1 MMLNCIKY
9 NNVQYNLYNKKDI
22 DLEWHTF
29 ETEEKRKVYYSVRE
43 DGLVISTSKKN
54 YQERIVKPILSN
66 GVLVVRINRKVY
78 KVKNLVA
85 KYFTNQ
91 YKDGMCVLLK
101 DKNPYNCSINNLI
114 ICDKKKAGE
123 LTGGLACNKPIIA
136 NGKKYNSIIEF
147 CRKNYIGQR
156 TFYDAKQKRYK
167 TSILDEFKIKQ
178 IK

>member
-1 MMLNCIKY
+1 MLLNKINY
-9 NNVQYNLYNKKDI
+9 NNVQYNLYNRLDNY
-22 DLEWHTF
+22 LQWHTI
-29 ETEEKRKVYYSVRE
+29 ETEAKRKVFYSVRE
-43 DGLVISTSKKN
+43 DGLVISTSKKT
-54 YQERIVKPILSN
+54 YKEKIVKSVLSG

-114 ICDKKKAGE
+114 ICDKKKAGK

-136 NGKKYNSIIEF
+136 NGRKYNSIIEF